1 MYFHFHK
8 LHIFSDLKP
17 IVQDLGWHV
26 SNGQAS
32 NEVIDSA
39 VIIHNDFLDFV
50 VPESMMVSITPL
62 ATILTIFQKSKVNGM
77 VWGGP
82 GIRAIGTKPLKRYF
96 LHTTAAVGPEQK
108 SLVNLISP

>member
-39 VIIHNDFLDFV
+39 VIIHI
-50 VPESMMVSITPL
+50 M
-62 ATILTIFQKSKVNGM
+62 
-77 VWGGP
+77 
-82 GIRAIGTKPLKRYF
+82 
-96 LHTTAAVGPEQK
+96 
-108 SLVNLISP
+108 IS